1 MRILLILSGLLLLS
15 CRETKI
21 INTNSCIQK
30 KTVKW
35 QYVMPA
41 HKVGFKIY
49 SGPQYPSA
57 LIGTIAL
64 SHTPATEYS
73 ANFDICVTNYV
84 SITAFDDYGNES
96 PASPITC
103 VGTGCRVVQEKKTQE
118 PSKLSAPDIAIE

>member
-1 MRILLILSGLLLLS
+1 MKILIILSGLLLLLS

-49 SGPQYPSA
+49 SGPQYPSQ
-57 LIGTIAL
+57 LIGTIPL
-64 SHTPATEYS
+64 SQTPAKEYS
-73 ANFDICVTNYV
+73 TNFDICISNYV

-96 PASPITC
+96 PASTITC
-103 VGTGCRVVQEKKTQE
+103 IGTGCRDVQEKKE
-118 PSKLSAPDIAIE
+118 PSKLSAPGIEIE